1 MKKLTFLIFSCIL
14 SLSAISTQAAID
26 PQPDGVGVYFDTEA
40 SALCH
45 APGNPVTCYLMFT
58 NVTGERVMVFVCAVD
73 VDTNLPVSS
82 LGYWVHYGLD
92 IAGPEDATTL
102 VKNFAVQTEHGWDL
116 TGDHYIAAWR
126 TMLPLSPSDFVS
138 FRVFPNEDYGGTD
151 HLYYRDMSA
160 GIDTQLHVV
169 NGNADVPQTFITS
182 GDCVVANE
190 AITWSQLKALY

>member
-1 MKKLTFLIFSCIL
+1 MKKLLFLISCIIL
-14 SLSAISTQAAID
+14 SFPTIAAHAAVD

-58 NVTGERVMVFVCAVD
+58 NVTGSMVRVFVCAVD
-73 VDTNLPVSS
+73 IDTDLPISS
-82 LGYWVHYGLD
+82 LGYWGHYGLD
-92 IAGPEDATTL
+92 AGGPEDAALL
-102 VKNFAVQTEHGWDL
+102 VKQFAVQTEHGWDL

-126 TMLPLSPSDFVS
+126 TMLPLSPSDVVS
-138 FRVFPNEDYGGTD
+138 FRVFPNEDYWGSN
-151 HLYYRDMSA
+151 HLHYVHTL
-160 GIDTQLHVV
+160 GIETSLHVV

-190 AITWSQLKALY
+190 GITWSQLKALY